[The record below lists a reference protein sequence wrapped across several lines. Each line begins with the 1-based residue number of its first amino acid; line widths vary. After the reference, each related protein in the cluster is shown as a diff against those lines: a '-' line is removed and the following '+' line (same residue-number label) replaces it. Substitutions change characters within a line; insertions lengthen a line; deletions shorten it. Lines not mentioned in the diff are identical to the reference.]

1 MQKQNQ
7 TVVYALKWGWRGFAL
22 EITAFVLLVGIG
34 LGFYRVDDVTYR
46 PFVTFFF
53 NGAWIAAGALRL
65 YRSLPMA
72 TAEIARMR
80 AKISAAQ
87 AQGRM
92 AAAQPIKPPSG
103 QEWKIALIGV
113 TVMLAVGLVVAYGQP
128 PLRIRCDRVSAAHV
142 DCQVQETM
150 FWLVPVGEQTL
161 LDVQTVAADAD
172 FRVERSE
179 GLGQTGKSHY
189 ERDINLAF
197 TTSDQMQTVIELDG
211 ALGGSFEGTAQRIRT
226 LIADPAQVSV
236 TAWHAPSLS
245 TLVSLGF
252 VFAAGLVYY
261 SGFRQ
266 WLKTRAITK
275 IRLSTTQK
283 EQ

>member
-22 EITAFVLLVGIG
+22 EIAVFVLLAGIG
-34 LGFYRVDDVTYR
+34 LGFYIADDVAYR
-46 PFVTFFF
+46 TFVTLFF

-65 YRSLPMA
+65 YRSLPVA

-80 AKISAAQ
+80 AKINAAQ
-87 AQGRM
+87 TQGRI
-92 AAAQPIKPPSG
+92 AAAQPIKPPTG
-103 QEWKIALIGV
+103 RDWTIALVGV
-113 TVMLAVGLVVAYGQP
+113 TVMFVVGLVIAYGQP
-128 PLRIRCDRVSAAHV
+128 PLRIRCDRVTSERV
-142 DCQVQETM
+142 DCHVQATM
-150 FWLVPVGEQTL
+150 FWLIPVGEQTL
-161 LDVQTVAADAD
+161 PDVQTVAADAD

-179 GLGQTGKSHY
+179 GLGQTGKSHF

-197 TTSDQMQTVIELDG
+197 TTRDQMQTVIELDG
-211 ALGGSFEGTAQRIRT
+211 ALGGSFAGTAQRIRT
-226 LIADPAQVSV
+226 LIADPAQVRV

-252 VFAAGLVYY
+252 VFVAGLVYY

-275 IRLSTTQK
+275 I
-283 EQ
+283 

>member
-22 EITAFVLLVGIG
+22 EIAVFVLLMGIG
-34 LGFYRVDDVTYR
+34 LGFYIADDVAYR
-46 PFVTFFF
+46 TFVNLFF

-65 YRSLPMA
+65 YRSLPVA

-80 AKISAAQ
+80 AKINAAQ
-87 AQGRM
+87 TQGRI
-92 AAAQPIKPPSG
+92 ASAQPIKPPTG
-103 QEWKIALIGV
+103 RDWTIALVGV
-113 TVMLAVGLVVAYGQP
+113 TIMFVVGLVIAYGQP
-128 PLRIRCDRVSAAHV
+128 PLRIRCDRVTAARV
-142 DCQVQETM
+142 DCHVQPTM
-150 FWLVPVGEQTL
+150 FWLIPVGEQTL
-161 LDVQTVAADAD
+161 LDVQTVAAEAD

-179 GLGQTGKSHY
+179 GLGQTGKSHF

-197 TTSDQMQTVIELDG
+197 TTRDQMQTMIELDG
-211 ALGGSFEGTAQRIRT
+211 ALGGSFEDTAQRIRT
-226 LIADPAQVSV
+226 LIADPAQVRV

-252 VFAAGLVYY
+252 VFVAGLVYY

-266 WLKTRAITK
+266 WLKMR
-275 IRLSTTQK
+275 IRK
-283 EQ
+283 NH

>member
-22 EITAFVLLVGIG
+22 EIAVFVLLMGIG
-34 LGFYRVDDVTYR
+34 LGFYIADDVAYR
-46 PFVTFFF
+46 TFVNLFF

-65 YRSLPMA
+65 YRSLPVA

-80 AKISAAQ
+80 AKINAAQ
-87 AQGRM
+87 TQGRI
-92 AAAQPIKPPSG
+92 AAAQPIKPPTG
-103 QEWKIALIGV
+103 HDWTIALVGV
-113 TVMLAVGLVVAYGQP
+113 TVMFVVGLVIAYGQP
-128 PLRIRCDRVSAAHV
+128 PLRIRCDRVTSERV
-142 DCQVQETM
+142 DCHVQATM
-150 FWLVPVGEQTL
+150 FWLIPVGEQTL
-161 LDVQTVAADAD
+161 PDVQTVAADAD

-179 GLGQTGKSHY
+179 GLGQTGKSHF

-197 TTSDQMQTVIELDG
+197 TTRDQMQTVIELDG
-211 ALGGSFEGTAQRIRT
+211 ALGGSFEDTAQRIRT
-226 LIADPAQVSV
+226 LIADPAQVRV

-245 TLVSLGF
+245 TLVSLSF
-252 VFAAGLVYY
+252 VFVAGLVYY

-275 IRLSTTQK
+275 I
-283 EQ
+283 